1 MKRPFVLLAFAL
13 AVGFASAKPDEP
25 PGAKGIPTANVKG
38 PLPKLPEAGKAPA
51 SVQGG
56 LRSHVHSQ
64 PKSGG
69 SAAAGVLKFNP
80 PKR

>member
-1 MKRPFVLLAFAL
+1 MKRLLVLLAFAL
-13 AVGFASAKPDEP
+13 TMGFASAKPDEP

-38 PLPKLPEAGKAPA
+38 PLPKLPEADKAPA

-56 LRSHVHSQ
+56 LRSQVHGQ
-64 PKSGG
+64 AKSGG
-69 SAAAGVLKFNP
+69 GAVAAVLKFNP